1 MIKVLILEDDKI
13 TLNHY
18 KEIVEN
24 ALSSCEVFIAS
35 TGKRAMS
42 IIGKQ
47 HIDLMLLD
55 MELDDEKKVLGLDY
69 ANMISCEQPHVEF
82 MVISGYSDYLK
93 DAGDVEPYYYFMKPV
108 NEMFLTRKLMEWE
121 ILKAKMPEVDV
132 KSIKL
137 QTEVGM
143 AIVPINRIS
152 FIEKMSRK
160 VRIITPTKEYVCR
173 DSLRN
178 MLTQLDDTFYH
189 SHQSFVVNLK
199 QIESVESK
207 EDRTWSIR
215 FKEVEEEALLS
226 RYKAKEF
233 FGLMDTMDTQA

>member
-24 ALSSCEVFIAS
+24 ALCDCEVYTAS

-42 IIGKQ
+42 IVTKNQ
-47 HIDLMLLD
+47 IDLMLLD

-69 ANMISCEQPHVEF
+69 ANMISCEQPQVEF
-82 MVISGYSDYLK
+82 IVISGYSNYLR

-108 NEMFLTRKLMEWE
+108 NEMFLTRKLMEWQ
-121 ILKAKMPEVDV
+121 ILKAKMPEGNA

-143 AIVPINRIS
+143 AIVPINRICY
-152 FIEKMSRK
+152 IEKMNRK
-160 VRIITPTKEYVCR
+160 VKIMTSTKEYVCR

-178 MLTQLDDTFYH
+178 MLTQLDNQFYH

-199 QIESVESK
+199 QIESVEAK
-207 EDRTWSIR
+207 EDRTWGIH
-215 FKEVEEEALLS
+215 FKEVEDEALLS

-233 FGLMDTMDTQA
+233 FGLLDSEATS

>member
-24 ALSSCEVFIAS
+24 ALINCEVFIAS

-42 IIGKQ
+42 IINKH

-55 MELDDEKKVLGLDY
+55 MELDEEKKVLGLDY
-69 ANMISCEQPHVEF
+69 ANMISCEQPHIDF
-82 MVISGYSDYLK
+82 IVISGYSNYLQE
-93 DAGDVEPYYYFMKPV
+93 AGDFEPYYYFLKPV

-121 ILKAKMPEVDV
+121 LLKEKVSEVEMR
-132 KSIKL
+132 SIKL

-143 AIVPINRIS
+143 AIVPINRICY
-152 FIEKMSRK
+152 IEKMNRK
-160 VRIITPTKEYVCR
+160 VKIITPNKEYVCR

-178 MLTQLDDTFYH
+178 MLTQLDSHFYH

-199 QIESVESK
+199 QIESVEAK

-215 FKEVEEEALLS
+215 FKEVEDEALLS

-233 FGLMDTMDTQA
+233 FGIIDSRATS

>member
-24 ALSSCEVFIAS
+24 ALNDCEVFTAS
-35 TGKRAMS
+35 SGKRAMS
-42 IIGKQ
+42 IIGKN

-55 MELDDEKKVLGLDY
+55 MELDEEKKVLGLDY
-69 ANMISCEQPHVEF
+69 ANMISCEQPHIEF
-82 MVISGYSDYLK
+82 IVISGYSDYLK
-93 DAGDVEPYYYFMKPV
+93 EAGDFEPYYYFMKPI

-121 ILKAKMPEVDV
+121 ILKSKLPAVEA

-137 QTEVGM
+137 QTELGL
-143 AIVPINRIS
+143 AIVPINRICY
-152 FIEKMSRK
+152 IEKMNRK
-160 VRIITPTKEYVCR
+160 VRIITPNKEYVCR

-178 MLTQLDDTFYH
+178 MLAQLDDQFYH

-199 QIESVESK
+199 QIESVEAQ
-207 EDRTWSIR
+207 EDRTWCIR
-215 FKEVEEEALLS
+215 FKEVEDEALLS

-233 FGLMDTMDTQA
+233 FGLIESKATS